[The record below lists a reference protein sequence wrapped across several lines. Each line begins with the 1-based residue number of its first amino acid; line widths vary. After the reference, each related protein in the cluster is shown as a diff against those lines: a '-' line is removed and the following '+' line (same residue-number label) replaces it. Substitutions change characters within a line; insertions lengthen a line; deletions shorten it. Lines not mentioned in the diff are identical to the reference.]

1 MKYSEV
7 RTQRKEIE
15 GCEHRRDGGA
25 THMPTQ
31 AAGSGE
37 ATAAAAEA
45 RSVRDATSFTKVA
58 ARIFFG
64 YFLAILVIFR
74 VLVVFR
80 AAEGANEAG

>member
-1 MKYSEV
+1 
-7 RTQRKEIE
+7 
-15 GCEHRRDGGA
+15 
-25 THMPTQ
+25 MPTQ

-58 ARIFFG
+58 ARILV
-64 YFLAILVIFR
+64 YFLAIQVIFR